1 MGGGRDKRK
10 KFKER
15 KDGPSVGTGAIKTE
29 KKTQKADAKK
39 ERRAAARLAGDEDD
53 VEAMLA
59 KFALEV
65 AAKPGTPLI
74 ETDCPAPS
82 PRVNSS
88 FIPHIAP
95 KVNDVIMFGG
105 EAIDPV
111 SGKVKVFNDLY
122 KLNAEKAKWTK
133 ITSNPCPAPRC
144 AHQSIIYKGQMYVFG
159 GEITSPNQER
169 FHHYREMWRM
179 DLATFEWD
187 QLPMKGSSCPS
198 ARSGHRMILHKNK
211 AVMFGGFFDDGKS
224 VQYFNELWVLNLDE
238 MKWTCYLPEPGQMW
252 PSPRSGCG
260 VACHGDSLF
269 VYGGY
274 SKQADDSDKD
284 IEHGKAC
291 EDMWVLSLL
300 PTGNRMTWEKVKK
313 AGMAPGPRASATLIS
328 HRNRAFVFGGVS
340 DNELKGGEDMSSDF
354 HNDLYLFVLD
364 KRRWFAAEMRLGQ
377 NKDAQEPE
385 SSAETSTQGQGQAV
399 VSSAALVSPELAALM
414 ERGQDKSSAIY
425 KAIVKI
431 QATFRGHIVRKAYT
445 TYRLGGAISELLYS
459 PAAYGLDLSIRN
471 APKPRGRINAQ
482 MAVVGNDVWLF
493 GGIVEIGET
502 EITLDDLWTLDLQK
516 MDGWNLVKENTGG
529 DEIFK
534 RAAAAMGEESE
545 EGSDWET
552 DEEDEEEA

>member
-10 KFKER
+10 KCKER
-15 KDGPSVGTGAIKTE
+15 KEGPSVGTGAIKTE

-39 ERRAAARLAGDEDD
+39 ERRAAAKLAGDEDD

-59 KFALEV
+59 KFALEA
-65 AAKPGTPLI
+65 AAKQGAPLI
-74 ETDCPAPS
+74 EADCPSPS

-88 FIPHIAP
+88 FISYVAP
-95 KVNDVIMFGG
+95 KVNDILMFGG

-122 KLNAEKAKWTK
+122 RLNCEKAKWTK
-133 ITSNPCPAPRC
+133 ITSHPCPTPRC
-144 AHQSIIYKGQMYVFG
+144 AHQAFVYKGQMYVFG
-159 GEITSPNQER
+159 GEVTSPNQER
-169 FHHYREMWRM
+169 FHHYRELWRL
-179 DLATFEWD
+179 DLTTYEWD
-187 QLPMKGSSCPS
+187 QLPVKGSSCPT
-198 ARSGHRMILHKNK
+198 ARSGHRMIIHKNK
-211 AVMFGGFFDDGKS
+211 AVMFGGFFDDGKA
-224 VQYFNELWVLNLDE
+224 VQYYNELWTLNLDE
-238 MKWTCYLPEPGQMW
+238 MKWACHLPEPGQLW

-260 VACHGDSLF
+260 IACHGDSLF
-269 VYGGY
+269 IYGGY
-274 SKQADDSDKD
+274 SKHADDSDKE

-291 EDMWVLSLL
+291 DDMWILSLL
-300 PTGNRMTWEKVKK
+300 PSGCSRMVWEKVKK
-313 AGMAPGPRASATLIS
+313 VGMAPGPRASATLIS
-328 HRNRAFVFGGVS
+328 HKNRAFVFGGVS

-354 HNDLYLFVLD
+354 HNDLYLFVFD

-377 NKDAQEPE
+377 NKDLQEPSE
-385 SSAETSTQGQGQAV
+385 NIAEPSNQGQAGS
-399 VSSAALVSPELAALM
+399 SSAALVSPELAALM
-414 ERGQDKSSAIY
+414 EKGRDKNSAIY

-445 TYRLGGAISELLYS
+445 TYRLGGQISELLYS

-502 EITLDDLWTLDLQK
+502 EITLDDLWILDLQK

-545 EGSDWET
+545 GGSEDWET
-552 DEEDEEEA
+552 DEEDDDD